1 MSDIR
6 LKACR
11 FDTMCEGR
19 LAINRYSVWDN
30 LRGRIALADNREC
43 ANLGFDEALDTA
55 DPSTART
62 SSRERSRLPQLA
74 TGSPIPRPVS

>member
-1 MSDIR
+1 
-6 LKACR
+6 
-11 FDTMCEGR
+11 MCEGR

-55 DPSTART
+55 D
-62 SSRERSRLPQLA
+62 RLNSQNEQP
-74 TGSPIPRPVS
+74 GEK

>member
-1 MSDIR
+1 
-6 LKACR
+6 
-11 FDTMCEGR
+11 MCEGR